1 MIRPL
6 LALCASAVA
15 FISVSCCCTGE
26 SAAPRLHAL
35 PKFKEIEAAPPVTAE
50 VPAMPSHPGAPKVHP
65 EK

>member
-1 MIRPL
+1 MIRIF

-26 SAAPRLHAL
+26 SEAPKLRKL
-35 PKFKEIEAAPPVTAE
+35 PQFREIEAAPQVTPAPPV
-50 VPAMPSHPGAPKVHP
+50 VRH